1 MDAAADA
8 CDALLQLTHDEFK
21 QPAVR
26 PPPPVQPPR
35 APQRRLH
42 PGQPP
47 RRLVVLQ
54 DLRQLVNQPHR
65 HADGVV
71 LQGQLLLPLNFDAIL
86 DNDRHA
92 PGQDRHLH
100 APTPAPAGGRQ
111 AELGM
116 CEVVGVRPGGMPRA
130 DQPPGEVVEHVVHQ
144 LTRAKAVKR
153 VAPGVAEL
161 VLAASVQVDLAGVVH
176 RNVAFSVVRRGHRLG
191 VTPYKAHALVHRWR
205 HDDVLA
211 GMEARQRGVSCLF
224 IAQIVVQGAHAGGH
238 PQVTLGPPL
247 FQQIAPRHVVE
258 LHFAKVQQHNAVFGC
273 AAGVT
278 PASVKRV

>member
-86 DNDRHA
+86 
-92 PGQDRHLH
+92 
-100 APTPAPAGGRQ
+100 GGHTS
-111 AELGM
+111 
-116 CEVVGVRPGGMPRA
+116 V
-130 DQPPGEVVEHVVHQ
+130 
-144 LTRAKAVKR
+144 RAKGKV
-153 VAPGVAEL
+153 GQL
-161 VLAASVQVDLAGVVH
+161 VGS
-176 RNVAFSVVRRGHRLG
+176 S
-191 VTPYKAHALVHRWR
+191 
-205 HDDVLA
+205 
-211 GMEARQRGVSCLF
+211 
-224 IAQIVVQGAHAGGH
+224 
-238 PQVTLGPPL
+238 
-247 FQQIAPRHVVE
+247 HVGTWM
-258 LHFAKVQQHNAVFGC
+258 A
-273 AAGVT
+273 
-278 PASVKRV
+278 